1 MKKLSLKNLLLA
13 LLFGVAVPCVNAQTN
28 QVAHIGDILCEG
40 NYVVSPANFNASSD
54 SPIGVVFY
62 VDNVGKHGWAIDLQD
77 AGSFKWGTYNLDTPL
92 TNYNSSDRLAIY
104 DLDGYRNTEVI
115 YAAYHDND
123 SIFNT
128 DYQAF
133 SNLDFENGWY
143 LPAIGQL
150 NYLYGNLIE
159 VNAGLYTAGGTP
171 FETGTS
177 WRYWSSTEFSA
188 SGAWYIQASGFIRGD
203 SGYVEPRK
211 NNSYRVRA
219 ARNFSIGQ

>member
-1 MKKLSLKNLLLA
+1 MKKLSLKQLMLA
-13 LLFGVAVPCVNAQTN
+13 LLFVVAVPCVNAQTS

-77 AGSFKWGTYNLDTPL
+77 ASSSCAWGPTTDQPL
-92 TNYNSSDRLAIY
+92 TNYSTTRLAIY
-104 DLDGYRNTEVI
+104 DLDGYRNTEI
-115 YAAYHDND
+115 IHASCND
-123 SIFNT
+123 SIYNT
-128 DYQAF
+128 DFQAF
-133 SNLDFENGWY
+133 SAVDFENGWY

-159 VNAGLYTAGGTP
+159 LNAGIYAAGGTP
-171 FETGTS
+171 FETGSS
-177 WRYWSSTEFSA
+177 WIYWSSTENSSTNA
-188 SGAWYIQASGFIRGD
+188 WILESSGTLSNHQKWWTSR
-203 SGYVEPRK
+203 
-211 NNSYRVRA
+211 RVRA

>member
-1 MKKLSLKNLLLA
+1 MKKSSLKQLLLA
-13 LLFGVAVPCVNAQTN
+13 LLFVVAVPCVNAQTS

-77 AGSFKWGTYNLDTPL
+77 ASASCSWGPTSDQIL
-92 TNYNSSDRLAIY
+92 TNYSTTRLAIY
-104 DLDGYRNTEVI
+104 DLDGYRNTEI
-115 YAAYHDND
+115 IHASYND
-123 SIFNT
+123 SIYNT
-128 DYQAF
+128 NYQAF
-133 SNLDFENGWY
+133 SAVDFENGWY

-159 VNAGLYTAGGTP
+159 VNAGIYAAGGTP
-171 FETGTS
+171 FETGSS
-177 WRYWSSTEFSA
+177 WIYWSSTENITSNA
-188 SGAWYIQASGFIRGD
+188 WVLESSGTLNTQQKWWTSR
-203 SGYVEPRK
+203 
-211 NNSYRVRA
+211 RVRA

>member
-1 MKKLSLKNLLLA
+1 MLA
-13 LLFGVAVPCVNAQTN
+13 LLMTVAVPCVNA

-77 AGSFKWGTYNLDTPL
+77 AGSFTWGPNNQNTPL
-92 TNYNSSDRLAIY
+92 TNYNNSDRLAIY

-133 SNLDFENGWY
+133 SAVDFENGWY

-150 NYLYGNLIE
+150 NYLYGNLID
-159 VNAGLYTAGGTP
+159 VNSGIYLAGGAP
-171 FETGTS
+171 IETGIN
-177 WRYWSSTEFSA
+177 WRYWSSTEHGSQ
-188 SGAWYIQASGFIRGD
+188 GAWFLQASGLLFGD
-203 SGYVEPRK
+203 GGYGDPRK
-211 NNSYRVRA
+211 PSTYRVRA

>member
-1 MKKLSLKNLLLA
+1 MKKSIFKSMLLA
-13 LLFGVAVPCVNAQTN
+13 LLFGVAVPCVNA

-77 AGSFKWGTYNLDTPL
+77 AGSFKWGNYEQNTPL
-92 TNYNSSDRLAIY
+92 TNYNNSDRLAIY

-133 SNLDFENGWY
+133 SAVDFENGWY

-159 VNAGLYTAGGTP
+159 VNAGLYAAGGTP

-177 WRYWSSTEFSA
+177 WIYWSSTEYSA
-188 SGAWYIQASGFIRGD
+188 SGAWYIQHSGFMRGD
-203 SGYVEPRK
+203 AGYVEPRK
-211 NNSYRVRA
+211 TNSYRVRA
-219 ARNFSIGQ
+219 ARNFSLDQ

>member
-1 MKKLSLKNLLLA
+1 MLA
-13 LLFGVAVPCVNAQTN
+13 LLFGVAVPCVNAQTS

-54 SPIGVVFY
+54 SPLGVVFY

-77 AGSFKWGTYNLDTPL
+77 VGSFKWGTYGTDTPL
-92 TNYNSSDRLAIY
+92 TNYNGSNRLAIY
-104 DLDGYRNTEVI
+104 DLDGYRNTEII
-115 YAAYHDND
+115 YATYHDND
-123 SIFNT
+123 SVFNT

-133 SNLDFENGWY
+133 SALDFENGWY

-159 VNAGLYTAGGTP
+159 VNAGLYAAGGTP

-177 WRYWSSTEFSA
+177 WRYWSSTESGSLGVWFIHA
-188 SGAWYIQASGFIRGD
+188 SGYLLGD
-203 SGYVEPRK
+203 GGYVEPRK

-219 ARNFSIGQ
+219 ARNFTIGQ